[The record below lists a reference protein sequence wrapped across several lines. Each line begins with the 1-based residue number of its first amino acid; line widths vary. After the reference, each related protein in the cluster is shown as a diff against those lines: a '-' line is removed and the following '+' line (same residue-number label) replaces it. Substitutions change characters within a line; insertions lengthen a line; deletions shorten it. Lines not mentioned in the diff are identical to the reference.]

1 MNSSK
6 NIWIVN
12 PFDQLPNESDIPLRF
27 WSLSKSLADRGYN
40 VIWWSSDFSHKFKRA
55 RLDCADTDGFSIRLI
70 KTPAYKK
77 NISLSRIRSHLAFS
91 KNFYN
96 EAINDLKINKL
107 EKPFRIIISLPPLGV
122 AESAFKIKDYINKL
136 EKKESHSRKLRP
148 KVTCQVIVDIMDAWP
163 EVFYRIFPKKIKNF
177 IAPVFLYLFHR
188 SAMIAY
194 KRADKISAVG
204 ESYLE
209 IARAYLNT
217 QNHILPSIPKKKI
230 HKTYDLKKPMHLC
243 YHGVNL
249 KRFDSK
255 IILKRLEKYDKL
267 NKEINPNQARNIDS
281 TYKKNAYLQIVYI
294 GAMNSGY
301 DLKSVVSVAAKWNN
315 EGTIPIQIHFA
326 GEGELLNSLKQMSD
340 KIGQSEIFDNDNNVQ
355 KSKIIFHGNLENEEI
370 NKLLHASDIG
380 LVTNRSNTLVACPYK
395 AGEYAGAGLPMISCL
410 DGEFNQLLYS
420 WNAGLTYES
429 NNIESLY
436 SAIEKYS
443 KNFDLLKKH
452 SINAREMANYLFD
465 REKTYKNFSK
475 FILNDI

>member
-1 MNSSK
+1 MISSK
-6 NIWIVN
+6 HIWIVN

-40 VIWWSSDFSHKFKRA
+40 VIWWSSDFSHKHKRV
-55 RLDCADTDGFSIRLI
+55 RSDCADKDGFSIRLI

-96 EAINDLKINKL
+96 EAINNLKINKL

-136 EKKESHSRKLRP
+136 EKKESHNFKLSP

-163 EVFYRIFPKKIKNF
+163 EVFYRVFPKKIKNF
-177 IAPVFLYLFHR
+177 IAPILLYLFHR
-188 SAMIAY
+188 SAMTAY

-217 QNHILPSIPKKKI
+217 QNHIFPSIPKKGN

-255 IILKRLEKYDKL
+255 IILKRSEKYDKL
-267 NKEINPNQARNIDS
+267 NKEIKLYHAKNINAI
-281 TYKKNAYLQIVYI
+281 YQKNSYLQIVYI

-301 DLKSVVSVAAKWNN
+301 DLQSVVSAAAKWNN
-315 EGTIPIQIHFA
+315 EGSIPIQIHFA
-326 GEGELLNSLKQMSD
+326 GEGESLNSLKLRSD
-340 KIGQSEIFDNDNNVQ
+340 KIGLSEIFDNNVQ

-410 DGEFNQLLYS
+410 DGEFNQLLHS
-420 WNAGLTYES
+420 WNAGITYES
-429 NNIESLY
+429 NNVQSLY
-436 SAIEKYS
+436 NAIEKYS
-443 KNFDLLKKH
+443 KDFELLKKH
-452 SINAREMANYLFD
+452 GINVREMAKYLFD